1 MKIDKLF
8 ETAAV
13 VNKLST
19 LLTDFVSSADSEQIT
34 ASDKGKDAKLQGY

>member
-34 ASDKGKDAKLQGY
+34 AWDKGKDAKLQ